1 VLLSDHLNVAKATS
15 VLHWLIPGF
24 GVGSE
29 LLVLLRGVRA
39 HLLGTYHF
47 FYTYIASIAVGSVAL
62 AVMLAIGAS
71 PEQYQRWYWPLQ
83 LITLVTGYGIL
94 LEIFNHVLAPY
105 PGAAKFARFAGVG
118 SFAAIFCFALIA
130 PLVMPHQSRGTI
142 IEFERDLRCVQALF
156 ICVLLAVISYYG
168 VGIGKNIKGMV
179 FGYGLYI
186 LTSLISLAVR
196 AYAGPS
202 FDAVWDIVQP
212 LSFDTS
218 LLIWVVALWSYC
230 PNPVPD
236 SSIHLEE
243 DYEALVARTKSAMG
257 VIRAYIGKAAGA

>member
-1 VLLSDHLNVAKATS
+1 M
-15 VLHWLIPGF
+15 LHWLIPGF
-24 GVGSE
+24 GVGLE

-39 HLLGTYHF
+39 RLLGAYQF
-47 FYTYIASIAVGSVAL
+47 FYTYIASSAVGSIAL
-62 AVMLAIGAS
+62 AGIFAVADDT
-71 PEQYQRWYWPLQ
+71 ERYHQWYWAIQ

-105 PGAAKFARFAGVG
+105 PGAAKFARFAGIG
-118 SFAAIFCFALIA
+118 SFAAIFCFALVA
-130 PLVMPHQSRGTI
+130 PLVMPHWSRGTL

-168 VGIGKNIKGMV
+168 VGIGKNIKGMAL
-179 FGYGLYI
+179 GYGLYI

-202 FDAVWDIVQP
+202 FDAVWNVVQP

-230 PNPVPD
+230 PNPAPD
-236 SSIHLEE
+236 SSIHLGE
-243 DYEALVARTKSAMG
+243 DYEALVAKTKSAMG
-257 VIRAYIGKAAGA
+257 TIRAYIGKAAGA